1 MKKKIITFFK
11 IIIILILVITSVKFI
26 LDNNYF
32 KITEKIY
39 TKYPNLQNEYRNK
52 LFERNK
58 SYINNL
64 KNDYNVKFLP
74 ETQFT
79 NLNLV
84 KKKINFSKSFK
95 NTHNENKIKGGYA
108 FRFKSFFLDKY
119 VGGILITDLYGN
131 TYFIEN
137 KQITNRASSDINP
150 LIIKNN
156 LEPTKVLDSLVD
168 KNLLYISYYTEKE
181 GCQLLSVS
189 KAEINMKEMKFVKA
203 FSSDEC
209 GNYVHAGRMVINIK
223 DKNNNLLLSTTNQTP
238 DRITDRPQNDDSIF
252 GKIISIDLE
261 NNKSSIYSKGHRN
274 IQGLYI
280 DNDVIIST
288 EHGPRGGDEINK
300 IEKGKNYGWPIASY
314 GETYSKRSQK
324 KNIYLKSHEDH
335 NFIEPIYSFVPS
347 IGISEIIRLSNN
359 FSKLFQ
365 NNFILTSLFDRSI
378 YRIKFDNSFNKILYK
393 EKIYINERVRDIK
406 YSNELSIVLLA
417 LEEQGELGILS
428 INN

>member
-1 MKKKIITFFK
+1 MKKKIIIFFK

-168 KNLLYISYYTEKE
+168 KNLLY
-181 GCQLLSVS
+181 
-189 KAEINMKEMKFVKA
+189 
-203 FSSDEC
+203 SS
-209 GNYVHAGRMVINIK
+209 N
-223 DKNNNLLLSTTNQTP
+223 TT
-238 DRITDRPQNDDSIF
+238 I
-252 GKIISIDLE
+252 
-261 NNKSSIYSKGHRN
+261 
-274 IQGLYI
+274 
-280 DNDVIIST
+280 
-288 EHGPRGGDEINK
+288 
-300 IEKGKNYGWPIASY
+300 
-314 GETYSKRSQK
+314 
-324 KNIYLKSHEDH
+324 
-335 NFIEPIYSFVPS
+335 
-347 IGISEIIRLSNN
+347 
-359 FSKLFQ
+359 
-365 NNFILTSLFDRSI
+365 
-378 YRIKFDNSFNKILYK
+378 
-393 EKIYINERVRDIK
+393 
-406 YSNELSIVLLA
+406 
-417 LEEQGELGILS
+417 
-428 INN
+428 

>member
-11 IIIILILVITSVKFI
+11 TILILVLVIISVKFI

-39 TKYPNLQNEYRNK
+39 SKHPNLQYEYRNK
-52 LFERNK
+52 LFKRNK

-79 NLNLV
+79 NLNFV
-84 KKKINFSKSFK
+84 KKKINFSESFK
-95 NTHNENKIKGGYA
+95 NTHNENKIKGGYT
-108 FRFKSFFLDKY
+108 FRYKSFFLDKY
-119 VGGILITDLYGN
+119 VGGILITDFYGN
-131 TYFIEN
+131 TYFVKN
-137 KQITNRASSDINP
+137 KQIINKTSSDINP
-150 LIIKNN
+150 LIIINN
-156 LEPTKVLDSLVD
+156 LEPTKVLDSLVE

-189 KAEINMKEMKFVKA
+189 KAEISMKEMKFVKV

-209 GNYVHAGRMVINIK
+209 GNYVQAGRMVINIK

-300 IEKGKNYGWPIASY
+300 IEKGNPNDIHF
-314 GETYSKRSQK
+314 T
-324 KNIYLKSHEDH
+324 N
-335 NFIEPIYSFVPS
+335 
-347 IGISEIIRLSNN
+347 EI
-359 FSKLFQ
+359 
-365 NNFILTSLFDRSI
+365 
-378 YRIKFDNSFNKILYK
+378 
-393 EKIYINERVRDIK
+393 
-406 YSNELSIVLLA
+406 
-417 LEEQGELGILS
+417 
-428 INN
+428 

>member
-156 LEPTKVLDSLVD
+156 LEPTKVLDSLVE

-189 KAEINMKEMKFVKA
+189 KAEISMKEMKFVKA

-209 GNYVHAGRMVINIK
+209 GNYVQAGRMVINIK